1 MSEKP
6 EISHSESQK
15 SPGFVTALPDNLRR
29 DGGLL
34 LDAEG
39 LEKQDEQVS
48 LKFASDGHTVLLPQ
62 PTDNTYDPLNWSWA
76 RKHLVLF
83 TVAWAALTA
92 DVTAAAG
99 SAIIFP
105 QAEQWHI
112 TPGRANDPNAIAVL
126 LNSDYPAKHAYTSD
140 SGIGGLIWVPVSSI
154 WGRGP
159 VLFWTTVF
167 GFGFQIGSAC
177 STEYETYYAMR
188 VVSALFLTSG
198 QVISIAFLKD
208 IFFFHERARKIG
220 LWAVLYIASPY
231 LGPCLANF
239 IIAATHHWPHVYWM
253 CSGCAGIQLLL
264 VLAFADET
272 WYNRDVPDSQQP
284 ARPGGLGRL
293 WRLTGV
299 WGFRHHSAYFPST
312 VSVCKRFFSTIT
324 KPAFFLICLSYFL
337 CFAWAIGINI
347 STNLLLATPQEA
359 GGYGLSTTTI
369 GYVYFV
375 NIGGVFIGEIFGHF
389 FNDYMARRY
398 IKRHNGIF
406 ESEVRLWTVYVSVAL
421 MIPALILIGQSL
433 EKTLPLVAVIF
444 GLGIFTTGVMINSV
458 AVTAYA
464 LDSYPTVPAE
474 LSGWLN
480 FARTVGGFAVGYFQ
494 QPWSE
499 RVGADASFGTQA
511 AIVAVATIPVI
522 VVHRYGAGI
531 RQKYGPIG

>member
-1 MSEKP
+1 MNEKP
-6 EISHSESQK
+6 EISHHESQK
-15 SPGFVTALPDNLRR
+15 STGFVTALPDSLRR

-39 LEKQDEQVS
+39 LERQDEQVS

-62 PTDNTYDPLNWSWA
+62 PTDHTCDPLNWSWT

-105 QAEQWHI
+105 QAAQWHI

-126 LNSDYPAKHAYTSD
+126 LN
-140 SGIGGLIWVPVSSI
+140 GIGGLIWVPVSSI

-220 LWAVLYIASPY
+220 LWAVLYIASPI
-231 LGPCLANF
+231 LDPVSPISSLRRRTTGHMS
-239 IIAATHHWPHVYWM
+239 T
-253 CSGCAGIQLLL
+253 GCALDA
-264 VLAFADET
+264 LASSFC
-272 WYNRDVPDSQQP
+272 S
-284 ARPGGLGRL
+284 
-293 WRLTGV
+293 
-299 WGFRHHSAYFPST
+299 
-312 VSVCKRFFSTIT
+312 
-324 KPAFFLICLSYFL
+324 FL

-398 IKRHNGIF
+398 
-406 ESEVRLWTVYVSVAL
+406 
-421 MIPALILIGQSL
+421 SL
-433 EKTLPLVAVIF
+433 ERTLPLIAVIF

-531 RQKYGPIG
+531 RQKYGSIG

>member
-6 EISHSESQK
+6 EISHRESQK
-15 SPGFVTALPDNLRR
+15 SDGFVTALPDTLRR

-39 LEKQDEQVS
+39 LERQDEQVS

-62 PTDNTYDPLNWSWA
+62 PTDNTCDPLNWSWT

-105 QAEQWHI
+105 QAAQWHI

-126 LNSDYPAKHAYTSD
+126 LN
-140 SGIGGLIWVPVSSI
+140 GIGGLIWVPVSSI

-299 WGFRHHSAYFPST
+299 WGFRHHSSYFPST
-312 VSVCKRFFSTIT
+312 VSVS
-324 KPAFFLICLSYFL
+324 
-337 CFAWAIGINI
+337 
-347 STNLLLATPQEA
+347 TPQEA

-398 IKRHNGIF
+398 VKRHNGVF

-522 VVHRYGAGI
+522 VVHRYGAAI